1 MLCKIKR
8 KIVKI
13 SNFLE
18 KLVQING
25 ALTNLKRPTL
35 IKREKDI
42 KPRIEEKKR
51 SQNNPITK

>member
-25 ALTNLKRPTL
+25 ALINLKRPTV

-42 KPRIEEKKR
+42 KPRMEEKKR
-51 SQNNPITK
+51 SHNSPITK